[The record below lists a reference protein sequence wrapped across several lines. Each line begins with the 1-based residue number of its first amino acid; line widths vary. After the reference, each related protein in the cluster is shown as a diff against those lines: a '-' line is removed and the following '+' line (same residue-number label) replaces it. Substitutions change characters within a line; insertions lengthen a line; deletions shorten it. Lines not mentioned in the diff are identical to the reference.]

1 MIILVKL
8 AVIALRILYL
18 PYKLILRPKDK
29 ITMLSRQGD
38 EIPISYE
45 LTKKALQEINPDVP
59 VVVLAKKFEG
69 SLLHK
74 AGYCFH
80 VLEQMYHIATSKI
93 VVVDGFCIP
102 VSVLNHKRD
111 QIFLQMWHAL
121 NIIKKFAYLALD
133 KPAGVKS
140 DLAKTMCMHRNYTH
154 ILCGCKESGE
164 LLKKSFHAEDAE
176 LLITGLPYIDYI
188 MNAQEETAQAMIN
201 TYPCVKEKETILYA
215 PTFRRHRSVDIHWI
229 EEKIYLDRYNV
240 VVKLHPVDKRGIE
253 GKFDSRIIWDES
265 YSTHEWL
272 WICDTVITD
281 FSGISVEASLL
292 KRKLYFYLYDKESY
306 EKEVGLNIDLY
317 EEPIS
322 VYVCETADQLA
333 EKLKEEYDYS
343 LVQPRRSRP
352 GYLSV
357 CATTQGPT
365 PPSAALMRSI
375 ISLKIPATASLGRL
389 SSL

>member
-93 VVVDGFCIP
+93 VIVDGFCIP
-102 VSVLNHKRD
+102 VSVLNHKKD

-154 ILCGCKESGE
+154 ILCGCRESGE
-164 LLKKSFHAEDAE
+164 LLKKSFHAADAE

-188 MNAQEETAQAMIN
+188 MNAQEETVQAMIN

-229 EEKIYLDRYNV
+229 EEKIDLDRYNV

-253 GKFDSRIIWDES
+253 GKFDSRVIWDEN

-272 WICDTVITD
+272 WLCDTVITD
-281 FSGISVEASLL
+281 FSGISVEAALL

-322 VYVCETADQLA
+322 DYVCETAEQLA
-333 EKLKEEYDYS
+333 DKLKEEYDYS
-343 LVQPRRSRP
+343 LVEAYKNKYVDFDTNDCSGQ
-352 GYLSV
+352 L
-357 CATTQGPT
+357 AQW
-365 PPSAALMRSI
+365 L
-375 ISLKIPATASLGRL
+375 LGQL
-389 SSL
+389 